1 MQYIFLLL
9 TYQNQIINSIALSLS
24 YSLVPLQQK
33 ERELFS
39 HKLEPHSSE
48 PKEKQM
54 NALLFWWLKF
64 KNHEYHE
71 EQRRRGGLPSYLR
84 AADAAYI
91 AVIIP
96 AQALK

>member
-1 MQYIFLLL
+1 MYKTRVVEFIQGEEFNDAIYFFTFHLSIKSIQLL
-9 TYQNQIINSIALSLS
+9 SLSLS

-71 EQRRRGGLPSYLR
+71 
-84 AADAAYI
+84 
-91 AVIIP
+91 
-96 AQALK
+96 

>member
-64 KNHEYHE
+64 KNTNITKNKEGEADFLLIY
-71 EQRRRGGLPSYLR
+71 EQ
-84 AADAAYI
+84 
-91 AVIIP
+91 
-96 AQALK
+96 QMQHT